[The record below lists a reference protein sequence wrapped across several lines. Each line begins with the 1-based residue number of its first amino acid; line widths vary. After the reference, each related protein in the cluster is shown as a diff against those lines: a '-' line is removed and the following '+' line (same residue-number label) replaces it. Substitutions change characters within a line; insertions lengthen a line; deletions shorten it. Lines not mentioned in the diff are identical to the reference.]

1 MNYALVRSCCLF
13 AFFSYDDDNNG
24 KHNVW
29 PEEKTILLPLHPG
42 LELELSGK
50 KIPCYTIQILPQ
62 KNARCRLCT

>member
-50 KIPCYTIQILPQ
+50 NFTSGSINGILYLPYVPT
-62 KNARCRLCT
+62 K

>member
-29 PEEKTILLPLHPG
+29 PEEKTILLPLYDYIYTMEQTSLLHPS
-42 LELELSGK
+42 L
-50 KIPCYTIQILPQ
+50 
-62 KNARCRLCT
+62 